1 MGCQNPT
8 SLSLPFSHGLNQTLS
23 EEILLCYIIFMIRQ
37 GKGLGLGMKREEI
50 FQALA
55 HLRKGLLQII
65 IVIVLSGIIIFPI
78 SKELLGYL
86 CQKTLETDLI
96 AYSIPEAFF
105 SLLKL
110 TLYTSL
116 FSSIP
121 VIFYQIWKAFS
132 PLFRSKG
139 LSSGSTVL
147 ITAILLFYLGAS
159 FCFFVALPNG
169 VKFLLGYQSA
179 HIKPMISAGK
189 YVSFCTVFIF
199 GFGLTFELPLILAL
213 LSYLRVVNAAFL
225 TRNRKYAI
233 LLIAIIAAV
242 VTPTPDIF
250 NMSLMGVPMYFLFE
264 IGVILVKVIERK
276 RAGTEM
282 SLSKK

>member
-8 SLSLPFSHGLNQTLS
+8 SLPLQFSHGLNQTLS
-23 EEILLCYIIFMIRQ
+23 EEILLCYITSMILR
-37 GKGLGLGMKREEI
+37 GKGLGKVIKREEI
-50 FQALA
+50 FQALTQ
-55 HLRKGLLQII
+55 LRKGLLQII
-65 IVIVLSGIIIFPI
+65 IAIILCGIIIFPI

-86 CQKTLETDLI
+86 CQKTLETDLV

-139 LSSGSTVL
+139 LSSGSAFLLVS
-147 ITAILLFYLGAS
+147 ILLFYLGAS

-213 LSYLRVVNAAFL
+213 LSYLRVVKAAFL

-276 RAGTEM
+276 RTRTEM
-282 SLSKK
+282 SLSDK

>member
-8 SLSLPFSHGLNQTLS
+8 SLSLLFSHGLNQTLS
-23 EEILLCYIIFMIRQ
+23 EEIVLCYITSMILR
-37 GKGLGLGMKREEI
+37 GKGLGKVIKREEI
-50 FQALA
+50 FQALTQ
-55 HLRKGLLQII
+55 LRKGLLQII
-65 IVIVLSGIIIFPI
+65 IAIILCGIIIFPI

-86 CQKTLETDLI
+86 CQKTLETDLV

-139 LSSGSTVL
+139 LSSGSAFLLVS
-147 ITAILLFYLGAS
+147 ILLFYLGAS

-189 YVSFCTVFIF
+189 YVSFCAVFIF

-242 VTPTPDIF
+242 VTPTPDVF
-250 NMSLMGVPMYFLFE
+250 NMSLMGVPMYLLFE

>member
-86 CQKTLETDLI
+86 CQKTLETDLV

>member
-1 MGCQNPT
+1 M
-8 SLSLPFSHGLNQTLS
+8 
-23 EEILLCYIIFMIRQ
+23 CYIIFMIQQ

-50 FQALA
+50 FKALS
-55 HLRKGLLQII
+55 HLRKGLLQIS
-65 IVIVLSGIIIFPI
+65 IVIILSGIIVFPI
-78 SKELLGYL
+78 SKELLAYV
-86 CQKTLETDLI
+86 CQRTLETDLV

-105 SLLKL
+105 SLLKV

-121 VIFYQIWKAFS
+121 MIFYHIWKAFS

-139 LSSGSTVL
+139 LSSANGVL
-147 ITAILLFYLGAS
+147 FASLFLFYLGAF

-189 YVSFCTVFIF
+189 YVSFCAVFIF

-213 LSYLRVVNAAFL
+213 LSTLRVVDAAFL

-233 LLIAIIAAV
+233 LLIAVIAAV
-242 VTPTPDIF
+242 VTPTPDVF
-250 NMSLMGVPMYFLFE
+250 NMSLMGVPMYLLFE

-276 RAGTEM
+276 RARSQV
-282 SLSKK
+282 SLSPK